1 MMEHPEYRD
10 ESRVI
15 HMHTYLSRLMALVPT
30 LSFGSFVDGDAGTE
44 RALYNLT
51 VLGKSG

>member
-10 ESRVI
+10 ESHVI